1 MRDRALGGLHRE
13 PASMHRSHTEP
24 LRRERTSGIESGT
37 PVEPVG
43 FDRNG
48 GQSGRRG
55 LHYGLG
61 LLFLALSVGL
71 AAALILTV

>member
-1 MRDRALGGLHRE
+1 M
-13 PASMHRSHTEP
+13 PRSHAEP
-24 LRRERTSGIESGT
+24 RRREHTSGIESRT
-37 PVEPVG
+37 PAEPIG
-43 FDRNG
+43 LDRNG
-48 GQSGRRG
+48 GRSGRRG